1 MIDNQQKYPH
11 QCEISLLYLHTQAAG
26 IGLVLGE
33 VGAAAVVPAGGAAVA
48 CAVRHKQELGTCI
61 KMN

>member
-1 MIDNQQKYPH
+1 MNDNQQKYPH
-11 QCEISLLYLHTQAAG
+11 QCKISLLYLHTQTVG
-26 IGLVLGE
+26 IGLALGE

-48 CAVRHKQELGTCI
+48 WAVQRKQVLGTCI

>member
-1 MIDNQQKYPH
+1 MNDNQQKYPH
-11 QCEISLLYLHTQAAG
+11 QCKISLLYLHTQAAG
-26 IGLVLGE
+26 IGLVVGE
-33 VGAAAVVPAGGAAVA
+33 VGAAVA

>member
-1 MIDNQQKYPH
+1 
-11 QCEISLLYLHTQAAG
+11 LYLHTQAAG
-26 IGLVLGE
+26 IGLVFGE

-48 CAVRHKQELGTCI
+48 WAVQRKQELGTCI

>member
-1 MIDNQQKYPH
+1 
-11 QCEISLLYLHTQAAG
+11 LYLRTQAAG
-26 IGLVLGE
+26 TGLVLGE

-48 CAVRHKQELGTCI
+48 WAVQRKQVLGTCI

>member
-1 MIDNQQKYPH
+1 
-11 QCEISLLYLHTQAAG
+11 LFLHTQTVG
-26 IGLVLGE
+26 IGLALGE